1 MEEKTRKV
9 IVDTYTL
16 IAIVYDE
23 VGSEARKILEEIR
36 RRIVKGIVP
45 NTVAYEYTVHWLKG
59 RIPALKNIDE
69 VKTYLREYFNV
80 INLDFE
86 DYIKAAEIKVRGD
99 ELLKK
104 AKIEEL
110 RRRRLSIVDSTII
123 ALALREKLPIL
134 TGDKDLRYVAGKMGV
149 KTMW

>member
-1 MEEKTRKV
+1 MEEKIRKV

-69 VKTYLREYFNV
+69 VKTYLREYFNI

-86 DYIKAAEIKVRGD
+86 EYIKAAEVKVRGD

-104 AKIEEL
+104 AKMGEL

-134 TGDKDLRYVAGKMGV
+134 TGDKDLR
-149 KTMW
+149 

>member
-1 MEEKTRKV
+1 LEEKTRKV

>member
-1 MEEKTRKV
+1 LEEKIKEV

-45 NTVAYEYTVHWLKG
+45 NTVAYEYAVHWFKG

-134 TGDKDLRYVAGKMGV
+134 TGDKDLRYVAGKMGI

>member
-1 MEEKTRKV
+1 LEEKIKKV

-23 VGSEARKILEEIR
+23 VGSGARKILEEIR
-36 RRIVKGIVP
+36 KRIVKGIVP

-149 KTMW
+149 KTIW

>member
-1 MEEKTRKV
+1 MEEKIKKV

-23 VGSEARKILEEIR
+23 VGSGARKILEEIR
-36 RRIVKGIVP
+36 KRIVKGIVP

-149 KTMW
+149 KTIW